1 MSGEDHPSPALP
13 APHGALYR
21 LVGKYLP
28 DLIYG
33 ANDGIITTLAV
44 VSGVTG
50 AALSSTVI
58 LILGFANLVAD
69 GFSMGASNVLSRRSD
84 VQNGRIPTLA
94 AAAGHGIATF
104 LGFVLAG
111 LVPLLAYLLPW
122 FDGARFA
129 AATALALAT
138 LFAVGA
144 GPRPLHRTRLARVGA
159 GDAARG
165 RPGNGCGLRRRRAR
179 GRAHRLMDGAAPP
192 VDGRG
197 TPNPFPIDPIWMAP
211 ARR

>member
-84 VQNGRIPTLA
+84 VQNGPIPTLA

-104 LGFVLAG
+104 FGFVLAG

-122 FDGARFA
+122 FDGLRFV

-138 LFAVGA
+138 LFAVGTGRA
-144 GPRPLHRTRLARVGA
+144 FFTGSGWIASGLEMLLVGA
-159 GDAARG
+159 LAAG
-165 RPGNGCGLRRRRAR
+165 VAYGVGAL
-179 GRAHRLMDGAAPP
+179 GAALI
-192 VDGRG
+192 G
-197 TPNPFPIDPIWMAP
+197 
-211 ARR
+211 

>member
-1 MSGEDHPSPALP
+1 
-13 APHGALYR
+13 

-84 VQNGRIPTLA
+84 VQNGAIPTLA
-94 AAAGHGIATF
+94 AAAGHGAATF
-104 LGFVLAG
+104 LGFILAG

-122 FDGARFA
+122 FERERFV

-144 GPRPLHRTRLARVGA
+144 SRAFFTGRGWLASGLEMLLVGA
-159 GDAARG
+159 LATAVAYGVGA
-165 RPGNGCGLRRRRAR
+165 L
-179 GRAHRLMDGAAPP
+179 GAALI
-192 VDGRG
+192 G
-197 TPNPFPIDPIWMAP
+197 
-211 ARR
+211 